1 MALRWGMLVVAALSI
16 LAASGG
22 IATQLSASSLR
33 VTVTAVFAV
42 LAPLFWPGC
51 GASTAHTALRV
62 IAWSAAVAASAAI
75 AIVLFARPAQPWL
88 RVSQACAMLLAILL
102 LAHAAAAL
110 LERRWRA
117 LSADAGSARELSGR
131 AVAVVLALLGTLPFW
146 LGAVA
151 ELLAARHPPMIDIV
165 VGSSPLT
172 HLAVAS
178 GNDLLRNTWLYEHSN
193 LAVLRVSYPQPAAL
207 AWCYGSACLV
217 LALVALASR
226 RPKRRAPEQALK

>member
-1 MALRWGMLVVAALSI
+1 MIAARWGTLLVAALSI
-16 LAASGG
+16 LAASGAV
-22 IATQLSASSLR
+22 ATQLSASTLR
-33 VTVTAVFAV
+33 VAVTAVFGV

-51 GASTAHTALRV
+51 GATTAHTALRV
-62 IAWSAAVAASAAI
+62 VAWSAAVAASAAI
-75 AIVLFARPAQPWL
+75 AIVLLAHPAQPWL
-88 RVSQACAMLLAILL
+88 RVSQACAMLFAIVL

-117 LSADAGSARELSGR
+117 LSADAESARELSGR
-131 AVAVVLALLGTLPFW
+131 AVAVVLAVLGTLPFW
-146 LGAVA
+146 LGPVA

-178 GNDLLRNTWLYEHSN
+178 GNDLLRNSWLYEHSN
-193 LAVLRVSYPQPAAL
+193 LAALRVSYPEPMAL

-217 LALVALASR
+217 LALAALAAR
-226 RPKRRAPEQALK
+226 RPRRAGPSSKR